1 MKEKIL
7 RFGPTRGL
15 TGVLSL
21 PDTVDAGVP
30 GVVFLN
36 SGILHHVGP
45 SRLYVR
51 LARLLAEE
59 GHVTFRFDF
68 SGIGDSESRSDTLS
82 FSDSAP
88 REAADAMDLLQKKY
102 GIDDWILIGLC
113 SGADMAYKVALE
125 DDRVVAMVQLDS
137 YAYRT
142 PGYYLRRY
150 GPKLLD
156 PRAYLASFL
165 GRRRNAERAR
175 QRAES
180 GESYTPPEYR
190 RIFPPREEVEAGL
203 STLVER
209 KVRMLNI
216 FSDQQVEH
224 INHGAQYAKAF
235 PSIDFGDLL
244 TVEYVNHSTHTFT
257 DLSDQAFVE
266 RTVGEWAADLRS
278 RRVRTRP
285 LEPAVAS

>member
-1 MKEKIL
+1 MNEKIL
-7 RFGPTRGL
+7 RFGATRNL

-21 PDTVDAGVP
+21 PEIQTPGLP

-45 SRLYVR
+45 SRLYTR
-51 LARLLAEE
+51 LARRLATD

-88 REAADAMDLLQKKY
+88 QEAREAMDLLEQKF
-102 GIDDWILIGLC
+102 GISEWVLIGLC
-113 SGADMAYKVALE
+113 SGADMAYKVALQ
-125 DDRVVAMVQLDS
+125 DPRVVAMVQLDS

-142 PGYYLRRY
+142 RGYYLKRY

-156 PRAYLASFL
+156 PRAYVQSFL
-165 GRRRNAERAR
+165 GRRRNAELAR

-180 GESYTPPEYR
+180 EESYTPPEYR
-190 RIFPPREEVEAGL
+190 RIFPPREQVEEGL
-203 STLVER
+203 AQLVDR
-209 KVRMLNI
+209 GVHMLNI
-216 FSDQQVEH
+216 FSDQQREH
-224 INHGAQYAKAF
+224 INHAAQYPRAF

-244 TVEYVNHSTHTFT
+244 TVEYVNHASHTFT
-257 DLSDQAFVE
+257 DLGDQEAVE
-266 RTVGEWAADLRS
+266 RFVGDWAARLREGT
-278 RRVRTRP
+278 RV
-285 LEPAVAS
+285 LETAAAS

>member
-1 MKEKIL
+1 VNEKIL
-7 RFGPTRGL
+7 RFGPGRGL

-21 PDTVDAGVP
+21 PEEVNPSIP

-51 LARLLAEE
+51 LARRLAED
-59 GHVTFRFDF
+59 GHLTFRFDF
-68 SGIGDSESRSDTLS
+68 SGIGDSESRPDTLS
-82 FSDSAP
+82 FTDSAP
-88 REAADAMDLLQKKY
+88 VEAGEAMDLLQKKY
-102 GIDDWILIGLC
+102 GIDEWILIGLC
-113 SGADMAYKVALE
+113 SGADMAYKVALQDE
-125 DDRVVAMVQLDS
+125 RVTGMVQLDS

-156 PRAYLASFL
+156 PRAYLASFR
-165 GRRRNAERAR
+165 GRRRNAELAR

-190 RIFPPREEVEAGL
+190 RIFPPREEVEQGL
-203 STLVER
+203 AQLVGR
-209 KVRMLNI
+209 RVRMLNI
-216 FSDQQVEH
+216 FSDQQQQH
-224 INHGAQYAKAF
+224 INHAAQYARAF

-244 TVEYVNHSTHTFT
+244 TAEYVNHAAHTFT
-257 DLSDQAFVE
+257 DLADQELVE
-266 RTVGEWAADLRS
+266 RTVARWAEGVRAGLPAPKADL
-278 RRVRTRP
+278 
-285 LEPAVAS
+285 AAAS

>member
-21 PDTVDAGVP
+21 PDTVEPGLP

-51 LARLLAEE
+51 LARRLAED

-68 SGIGDSESRSDTLS
+68 SGIGDSESRTDTLS

-125 DDRVVAMVQLDS
+125 DERVAAMVQLDS

-142 PGYYLRRY
+142 PGYYVRRY

-156 PRAYLASFL
+156 PRAYMESFR
-165 GRRRNAERAR
+165 GRRKNAELAR
-175 QRAES
+175 ERAES

-190 RIFPPREEVEAGL
+190 RIFPPREEVETGL
-203 STLVER
+203 EQLVKR
-209 KVRMLNI
+209 GVRMLNI
-216 FSDQQVEH
+216 FSDQQREH
-224 INHGAQYAKAF
+224 INHAAQYARAF

-244 TVEYVNHSTHTFT
+244 TVEYVDHASHTFT
-257 DLSDQAFVE
+257 DLGDQELVE
-266 RTVGEWAADLRS
+266 RTVGRWAADLRS
-278 RRVRTRP
+278 RLEARP
-285 LEPAVAS
+285 LETAVAS